1 MSKAQDIM
9 AAINSELE
17 TSALRMG
24 SSPEL
29 VVEHLLTGVQP
40 IDDLLG
46 GGLAKGRTIE
56 FFGDYS
62 TLKSYVALRAIAET
76 QYVGGVCALIDTEH
90 VFDPAWA
97 EMLGVDIGDLI
108 LPDSLETGEEA
119 VDVTEML
126 IRQQVDLIVW
136 DSVAATLPKQE
147 ANTRAV
153 DKMQQA
159 RLAAMMSLTMRKLT
173 AANSKTCL
181 MFINQTRVNVGQM
194 FGNPE
199 TVPGGKALPF
209 YASQRIALRKAGK
222 LTRDVEGSKETYGM
236 KVKATLE
243 KSKLNKPHR
252 DVSFIFDLDRG
263 DIDMGDYLLKQGLAD
278 GTMYKPS
285 KGWYAIAGEKK
296 KYREADLK
304 TLLEE
309 QYYDGEEDAE

>member
-1 MSKAQDIM
+1 M
-9 AAINSELE
+9 AAINKELK

-24 SSPEL
+24 SAPEL
-29 VVEHLLTGVQP
+29 VVEHLPTGVLP

-46 GGLAKGRTIE
+46 GGLAKGRTVE

-76 QYVGGVCALIDTEH
+76 QYEGGVCALIDTEH
-90 VFDPAWA
+90 AFDPKWA
-97 EMLGVDIGDLI
+97 IDLGVDIEDLI

-173 AANSKTCL
+173 AANSKTSL

-222 LTRDVEGSKETYGM
+222 LTRDVEGGKETYGM

-263 DIDMGDYLLKQGLAD
+263 DIDVGDYLLKQGLAD

-285 KGWYAIAGEKK
+285 KGWYAIAGEGDKK
-296 KYREADLK
+296 WREADLK
-304 TLLEE
+304 AELESR
-309 QYYDGEEDAE
+309 YYGDEDAE